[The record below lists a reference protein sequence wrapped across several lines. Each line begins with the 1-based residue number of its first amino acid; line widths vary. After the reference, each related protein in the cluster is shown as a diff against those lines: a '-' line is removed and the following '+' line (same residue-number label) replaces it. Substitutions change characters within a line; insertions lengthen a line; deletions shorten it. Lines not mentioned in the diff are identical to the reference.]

1 MTIWD
6 TLALGSIQFLFVAL
20 LLAVICVIAYISEK
34 SGFNRWLRG
43 WLWYFGFV
51 DSEKEQKYT
60 DELPAGFF
68 DRKKDR

>member
-6 TLALGSIQFLFVAL
+6 TLALGSVQVLLVAL
-20 LLAVICVIAYISEK
+20 LVAVAGGICCILEK
-34 SGFNRWLRG
+34 IGFNRWLRG

-51 DSEKEQKYT
+51 DSEKEPEYI

-68 DRKKDR
+68 DKKKDR